1 MTYVVVAYDI
11 SDDRS
16 RLWVS
21 EKLKSHGL
29 VRIQRSLF
37 IGRGGYYRAK
47 EVYRGTRRY
56 IDPSSDSIFVIV
68 VPGEFLSRALVHG
81 RLWSNVLIETRYLV
95 I

>member
-1 MTYVVVAYDI
+1 VTYVVVAYDI

-29 VRIQRSLF
+29 VRIQRS
-37 IGRGGYYRAK
+37 
-47 EVYRGTRRY
+47 
-56 IDPSSDSIFVIV
+56 
-68 VPGEFLSRALVHG
+68 
-81 RLWSNVLIETRYLV
+81 WSNVLIETRYLV